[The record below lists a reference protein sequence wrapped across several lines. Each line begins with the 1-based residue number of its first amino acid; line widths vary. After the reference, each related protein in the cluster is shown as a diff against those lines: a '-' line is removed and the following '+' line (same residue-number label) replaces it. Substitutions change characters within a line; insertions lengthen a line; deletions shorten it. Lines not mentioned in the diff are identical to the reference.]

1 MMPFQNNH
9 TRSEPEPQ
17 EPSNFD
23 QFVAQQNQRQGQSAQ
38 PSTSE
43 PVMMR
48 SAVDK
53 DDASPLFWIALA
65 AIILIGGGLIAYFA
79 LRPQRA
85 DPAAHRFTDPVEY
98 YFYAPQNYTDTHAW
112 PLMIGIHGSGGSG
125 LDCWN
130 MWQEYADREGYLL
143 LCPTLSDANGGWY
156 QSDGENKLTSALY
169 HATFDYNVE
178 SQHFLV
184 GFSAGAQFVQGY
196 AFDYPRKVKAVAV
209 LSAGNYM
216 PPSRAAGG
224 IPFLVAIGSRDDQ
237 GAIAMSLQ
245 FSQALAD
252 NGSSVDY
259 WLLANTGHQVTD
271 EARGKVLDFYRKVH
285 GK

>member
-1 MMPFQNNH
+1 MPLPKNNSQ
-9 TRSEPEPQ
+9 SEPAPQ
-17 EPSNFD
+17 EPLNFD
-23 QFVAQQNQRQGQSAQ
+23 QFVAHQEQRLKPGGQIPPSQ
-38 PSTSE
+38 PVE
-43 PVMMR
+43 PRKEVE
-48 SAVDK
+48 K

-65 AIILIGGGLIAYFA
+65 AILLIGGGLIAYFA
-79 LRPQRA
+79 LRPQHA
-85 DPAAHRFTDPVEY
+85 DPAAYRFSDPVEY
-98 YFYAPQNYTDTHAW
+98 YFYAPKDYTDTHAW
-112 PLMIGIHGSGGSG
+112 PLLIGIHGSGGSG

-178 SQHFLV
+178 SQYFLV

-196 AFDYPRKVKAVAV
+196 AFDYPGKVKAVAV

-271 EARGKVLDFYRKVH
+271 ETRGKVLDFYRKIY